1 MESKK
6 STLRMIAL
14 GTAVPMVA
22 LLVGAQ
28 FGCAKLMFWRQKPQT
43 MLSASDVPA
52 SQGTV
57 KATEGKNGNT
67 NVSVRVKHLAP
78 PSKVAPDTTVYVV
91 WLKAMNGEL
100 QNMGALTLNDNLEGS
115 LDTVTPH
122 SRFNISVTPEASG
135 QVAQPSHEPVFT
147 SEVERS

>member
-1 MESKK
+1 MESKN
-6 STLRMIAL
+6 SSLRNIAL
-14 GTAVPMVA
+14 GGAVPMVA
-22 LLVGAQ
+22 ILLGAQ
-28 FGCAKLMFWRQKPQT
+28 FGCSKLMFWRSKPQT
-43 MLSASDVPA
+43 MLSASEVPA

-67 NVSVRVKHLAP
+67 NVAIRVKHLAP
-78 PSKVAPDTTVYVV
+78 PTKVAPGTTVYVV
-91 WLKAMNGEL
+91 WLQPVNGEL
-100 QNMGALTLNDNLEGS
+100 QNMGALTLNNNLEGS

-122 SRFNISVTPEASG
+122 TRFKISVTPEASG